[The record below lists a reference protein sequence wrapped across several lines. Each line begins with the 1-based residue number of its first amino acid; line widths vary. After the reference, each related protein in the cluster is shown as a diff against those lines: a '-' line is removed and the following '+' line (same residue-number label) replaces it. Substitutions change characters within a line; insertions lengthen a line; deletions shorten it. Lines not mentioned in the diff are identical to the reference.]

1 MTMQILLNLLVAM
14 IWMLLHDK
22 WSMLTFVIG
31 FILGAFIIFS
41 MRRFFPTPFYGRKL
55 WSLAKLVGLFSLE
68 LFVSSAVVSWQ
79 IIRPRL
85 NIQPGIFKMKTRM
98 RTEWELSMLANLM
111 TLTPGSVVMEIA
123 PEDGIMY
130 VHAMDV
136 PSMKKGILR
145 TRDRFED
152 AIIEVMR

>member
-85 NIQPGIFKMKTRM
+85 NIEPGIFKMKTRM

-123 PEDGIMY
+123 PDEGIMY

-136 PSMKKGILR
+136 PSMKKSILR